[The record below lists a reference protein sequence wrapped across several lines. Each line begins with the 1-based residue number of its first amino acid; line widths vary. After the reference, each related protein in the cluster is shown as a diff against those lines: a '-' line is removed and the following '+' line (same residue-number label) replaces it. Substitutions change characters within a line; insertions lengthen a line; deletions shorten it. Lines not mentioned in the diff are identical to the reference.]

1 MRSTKCTAEPHSF
14 LVNDATLASDNPLRF
29 RKNLFNI
36 FTYSPLGKAF
46 EKQIKATEDQGTKL
60 AKALENLKPKEQ
72 KGIEDESDD
81 KLLVQKETYNRLL
94 REILDE
100 IREISKEID
109 FNNLTYHFKT
119 PGISPKSF
127 IKFKAPLVF
136 FKEIKKGN
144 ISLTQAEE
152 DKMNLNQI
160 LVK

>member
-1 MRSTKCTAEPHSF
+1 M
-14 LVNDATLASDNPLRF
+14 
-29 RKNLFNI
+29 
-36 FTYSPLGKAF
+36 
-46 EKQIKATEDQGTKL
+46 
-60 AKALENLKPKEQ
+60 
-72 KGIEDESDD
+72 
-81 KLLVQKETYNRLL
+81 QKETYNRLL

-119 PGISPKSF
+119 SGISPKSF

>member
-94 REILDE
+94 SKTLNEIQ
-100 IREISKEID
+100 EISKEID
-109 FNNLTYHFKT
+109 FNNLTYYFKT
-119 PGISPKSF
+119 PGISWKSF
-127 IKFKAPLVF
+127 IKFKGPLVF
-136 FKEIKKGN
+136 SKEIKKGN
-144 ISLTQAEE
+144 ISLTKAEE

-160 LVK
+160 LVR